1 MSPITFRKRQSSA
14 LKSLSVQDL
23 SSDLIPVTGKTSFAI
38 VIHNL
43 LSPDEC
49 SSLIRRAEDEGFDH
63 ALIHGPDGKEVLNQ
77 TVRNCGR
84 CIIDDEQLSNTIYQ
98 RIRDAVRG
106 TVWEKKMQTFTLRKH
121 HDGDSLTASA
131 VGLNERMRF
140 LKYEPG
146 QFFAPHHDI
155 RYVRG
160 PEFGPRAGETSYVT
174 VHIYLNDK
182 VKGGSTRFLCGTRYY
197 DVNPKVGSVLIFDHD
212 LLHEG
217 SKVTSG
223 VKYSVRTDIMYRNP
237 AFVEDK
243 GVLDTPSTIGS
254 DDGSDVA

>member
-1 MSPITFRKRQSSA
+1 MTPITFRKRQSSA
-14 LKSLSVQDL
+14 LKRPLIQDL
-23 SSDLIPVTGKTSFAI
+23 SSDLVPVTGKTSFAI

-49 SSLIRRAEDEGFDH
+49 SSLIRRAEHEGFDH

-77 TVRNCGR
+77 SVRNCGR
-84 CIIDDEQLSNTIYQ
+84 CIIDDDELSNAIYQ
-98 RIRDAVRG
+98 RIRDALRG
-106 TVWEKKMQTFTLRKH
+106 TVWEKKLLTFTSRKQH
-121 HDGDSLTASA
+121 VNDSRTATA

-160 PEFGPRAGETSYVT
+160 PEFGSRAGETSYVT
-174 VHIYLNDK
+174 VHIYLNEK

-197 DVNPKVGSVLIFDHD
+197 EVDPKVGSVLIFDHD

-223 VKYSVRTDIMYRNP
+223 VKYSVRTDIMYKNTDVV
-237 AFVEDK
+237 VEK
-243 GVLDTPSTIGS
+243 GVMGTPSTIGS
-254 DDGSDVA
+254 DDSDVA